1 MCKGGNGEIFFFY
14 LSNLVNLDGT
24 SWDRIGRDGIGWDV
38 DGMDGMGW
46 DGMDGMWWMGW
57 DGKKSCSQPAS
68 HAIKPQERISC
79 PTDRRSM
86 LLREKL

>member
-1 MCKGGNGEIFFFY
+1 M
-14 LSNLVNLDGT
+14 D
-24 SWDRIGRDGIGWDV
+24 GWDV

-46 DGMDGMWWMGW
+46 MGCGGW